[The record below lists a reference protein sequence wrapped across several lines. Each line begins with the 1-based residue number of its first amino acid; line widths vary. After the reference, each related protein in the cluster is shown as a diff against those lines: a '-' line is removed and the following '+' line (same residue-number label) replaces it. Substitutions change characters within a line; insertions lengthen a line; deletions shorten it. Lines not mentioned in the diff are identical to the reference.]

1 MSGPSHV
8 KAFWQKESCRNGLV
22 LLGCLLL
29 SLLLFANTFGN
40 EWTYDDFPVIVENPD
55 VTSIANF
62 LTDQY
67 PGRPLREMTYLVD
80 YQLFGLRPAGWHLQS
95 CLWHGAAGFL
105 TFLLMVRLGLGR
117 LAGGV
122 AALLFLVHPVTVEAV
137 ANISHRKESLTLV
150 FALLSLL
157 AWREFCAA
165 APRRWW
171 WAAGALLCAG
181 VAYLGKQTAVGIP
194 LLWLAMEWVFLPR
207 ERWALLKF
215 WKILGCAGILVAV
228 AGVAWFVKAGGWPM
242 LLAKMQGLLE
252 FKANYFEAVDF
263 SVYLRMLLK
272 SWTFL
277 LTKLIW
283 PVGLSLEYTFPVPT
297 SWLDP
302 WVLAGLILVT
312 ALGLVLVW
320 SARRRSPVF
329 FWLVM
334 AIVFFLPVAN
344 LVPLAYLA
352 ADRYLYA
359 PWAALAMLVGWLFS
373 RIPGEP
379 RRNLLALAPV
389 CVLLAI
395 LTWQQNRVWFSEQTL
410 WEQAV
415 KVSPESSFVQ
425 NNLGNIQYLQG
436 NVAKAF
442 EHYLRAAELNPL
454 NATAQFNLG
463 MIWEN
468 RGNLALA
475 LDYYRKFL
483 LIKSAPFAKDRAAL
497 EKRLLDSYRLR
508 FDGQRFLPR

>member
-1 MSGPSHV
+1 VTGPLHA
-8 KAFWQKESCRNGLV
+8 KTFRQQESYRNGLV

-29 SLLLFANTFGN
+29 SLLLFANTFGHA
-40 EWTYDDFPVIVENPD
+40 WTYDDFPVIVENPD
-55 VTSIANF
+55 VTSLTNF
-62 LTDQY
+62 LADAY

-80 YQLFGLRPAGWHLQS
+80 YRLFGLQPAGWHLQS
-95 CLWHGAAGFL
+95 CLWHGVAGFL
-105 TFLLMVRLGLGR
+105 VFLLMVRLGLGR

-122 AALLFLVHPVTVEAV
+122 AALLFLVHPITVEAV

-157 AWREFCAA
+157 AWREFCVAEQ
-165 APRRWW
+165 RRWW
-171 WAAGALLCAG
+171 WGGAALFCAG

-194 LLWLAMEWVFLPR
+194 LLWLAMEWVCLPR
-207 ERWALLKF
+207 ERRALLKF
-215 WKILGCAGILVAV
+215 WKILGGFWLLGVV
-228 AGVAWFVKAGGWPM
+228 SGVAWFVKAGGWPM
-242 LLAKMQGLLE
+242 LLGKMQSLLE
-252 FKANYFEAVDF
+252 FKANYFGAVDLA
-263 SVYLRMLLK
+263 VYLRMLLK
-272 SWTFL
+272 SWTFML
-277 LTKLIW
+277 AKLIW
-283 PVGLSLEYTFPVPT
+283 PVGLSLEYIFPVPT

-302 WVLAGLILVT
+302 WVLAGLMLVT
-312 ALGLVLVW
+312 ILGAVLVW

-329 FWLVM
+329 FWLIM
-334 AIVFFLPVAN
+334 AIVFYLPVAN

-373 RIPGEP
+373 RIPGDP

-395 LTWQQNRVWFSEQTL
+395 LTWQQNRAWASEQTL

-425 NNLGNIQYLQG
+425 NNLGNIHYLQG

-468 RGNLALA
+468 RGNLGLA

-483 LIKSAPFAKDRAAL
+483 LIKSVPFAKDRAAL